1 MTFGL
6 FLSLLNHMFYDSKV
20 DILTNF
26 IPQILFLGCIFIYLC
41 GQMVVK
47 WFFFVEKGVV
57 LGMQYPGPNC
67 APSLIIGL
75 INMFMLKERPVGHLM
90 EHGAQQYSCS
100 SYMLSEPVISVLYR
114 MIRNI

>member
-41 GQMVVK
+41 GQMFVK
-47 WFFFVEKGVV
+47 WFFSVEKGVV
-57 LGMQYPGPNC
+57 LGMQYPGMQ
-67 APSLIIGL
+67 LFTEL
-75 INMFMLKERPVGHLM
+75 H
-90 EHGAQQYSCS
+90 
-100 SYMLSEPVISVLYR
+100 
-114 MIRNI
+114 